1 VTDFVFQINETS
13 PLYVFGLGSD
23 VVKVCQILQNDLD
36 KLLLRTLSL
45 NKEVCKFTLDN
56 IKEVKSLID
65 PCEIRIRRM
74 KEKGDI
80 KHPFFFVPNTS
91 QEICLIGS
99 EEEVKSG
106 EKKLS

>member
-1 VTDFVFQINETS
+1 MTDFVFQINETS

-23 VVKVCQILQNDLD
+23 VVEVCQILQNDLD
-36 KLLLRTLSL
+36 RLLLRTLSL